1 MIERIP
7 TIMTNLRVQETICFG
22 YEHNIQHDLK
32 IISIGLYVR
41 YIHAKQVDLQFN
53 IFPLILSF
61 VICLSISTIYQ
72 YWSSVYLQQQLNCNG
87 KIITNILRLMY
98 ITISCITILLHLY
111 IEYVKK

>member
-1 MIERIP
+1 MISKIA
-7 TIMTNLRVQETICFG
+7 TIAKNLIVQERMKEYVLVMNTI
-22 YEHNIQHDLK
+22 
-32 IISIGLYVR
+32 

-72 YWSSVYLQQQLNCNG
+72 YWSSVYVQQQLNCNG

-98 ITISCITILLHLY
+98 ITISCITNLLHLY
-111 IEYVKK
+111 LQNVKSKQTDT